1 MSNPSATSFSA
12 PAYAR
17 LREQIRSDVVSGI
30 WKLGQHITMAEL
42 SLHYGVSANP
52 VREALHQLQGE
63 GVVEM
68 RQNRGAVV
76 RQVDAVFVRNVY
88 DVRGAI
94 EGMLAAEA
102 ARRASKDDIGRIAH
116 FVEAYEQAA
125 KNGDIGQIVQANRV
139 LHQTINRIADNPIAL
154 EIFDGRSTLI
164 DALRRLLGNRQGRLE
179 QIIAEHRSILSAI
192 ASGDAERAFVV
203 AQSHTRHARDHMLQ
217 NIKDTA
223 ETTTAQTGRTS

>member
-1 MSNPSATSFSA
+1 MTTTLSSGFSA

-17 LREQIRSDVVSGI
+17 LRDQIRRDVVAGV
-30 WKLGQHITMAEL
+30 WQLGQHMTLAQL
-42 SLHYGVSANP
+42 TAHYGVSANP

-68 RQNRGAVV
+68 RLNRGAIV
-76 RQVDAVFVRNVY
+76 RQVDAVFVKNVY

-102 ARRASKDDIGRIAH
+102 ARRATPQDIQRITER
-116 FVEAYEQAA
+116 VEAYEAA
-125 KNGDIGQIVQANRV
+125 VRTGDMAAIVQANRT

-164 DALRRLLGNRQGRLE
+164 DALRRSLGNRPGRLDE
-179 QIIAEHRSILSAI
+179 IMREHREILSSL
-192 ASGDAERAFVV
+192 ASGKADLANRT
-203 AQSHTRHARDHMLQ
+203 AQRHTQRARDHMLE
-217 NIKDTA
+217 NIKETA
-223 ETTTAQTGRTS
+223 KLNKA

>member
-1 MSNPSATSFSA
+1 MSNPLATSLSA

-17 LREQIRSDVVSGI
+17 LRDQIRSDVVSGI
-30 WKLGQHITMAEL
+30 WRLGQHIRMAEL
-42 SLHYGVSANP
+42 SAHYGVSANP

-76 RQVDAVFVRNVY
+76 RQVDAIFVRNVY

-102 ARRASKDDIGRIAH
+102 ARRATKDDIARITR
-116 FVEAYEQAA
+116 FVGAYEDAVTT
-125 KNGDIGQIVQANRV
+125 GDIVQIVQANRV

-164 DALRRLLGNRQGRLE
+164 DALRRTLGNRPGRLD
-179 QIIAEHRSILSAI
+179 QIMAEHRGILAAI
-192 ASGDAERAFVV
+192 ASGDADRAF
-203 AQSHTRHARDHMLQ
+203 AAANNHTRHARDHMIE
-217 NIKDTA
+217 NIKEAAA
-223 ETTTAQTGRTS
+223 EAALIGGNHD

>member
-1 MSNPSATSFSA
+1 MNSISSSSFSA

-30 WKLGQHITMAEL
+30 WKLGQHMTLAEL
-42 SLHYGVSANP
+42 STYYGVSANP

-76 RQVDAVFVRNVY
+76 RQVDAVFVKNVY

-102 ARRASKDDIGRIAH
+102 ARRATQDDILRITS
-116 FVEAYEQAA
+116 FVEAYEQAVA
-125 KNGDIGQIVQANRV
+125 TGEIGQIVQANRA
-139 LHQTINRIADNPIAL
+139 LHQTINRVGDNPLAL
-154 EIFDGRSTLI
+154 EIFDGRSSLI
-164 DALRRLLGNRQGRLE
+164 DALRRSLGSRPGRLDE
-179 QIIAEHRSILSAI
+179 IVVEHRDILAAI
-192 ASGDAERAFVV
+192 ASGDADRAFKT
-203 AQSHTRHARDHMLQ
+203 AQNHTTRARDHMLD
-217 NIKDTA
+217 NIREA
-223 ETTTAQTGRTS
+223 AGTTA

>member
-1 MSNPSATSFSA
+1 MNSMTSSSFSA

-30 WKLGQHITMAEL
+30 WKLGQHMTLAEL
-42 SLHYGVSANP
+42 STYYGVSANP

-76 RQVDAVFVRNVY
+76 RQVDAVFVKNVY

-102 ARRASKDDIGRIAH
+102 ARRATEEDILRITRS
-116 FVEAYEQAA
+116 VEDYEQAVA
-125 KNGDIGQIVQANRV
+125 TREIGPIVQANR
-139 LHQTINRIADNPIAL
+139 AL
-154 EIFDGRSTLI
+154 QIGR
-164 DALRRLLGNRQGRLE
+164 A
-179 QIIAEHRSILSAI
+179 H
-192 ASGDAERAFVV
+192 V
-203 AQSHTRHARDHMLQ
+203 
-217 NIKDTA
+217 
-223 ETTTAQTGRTS
+223 

>member
-1 MSNPSATSFSA
+1 MNSMMSSNFSA

-30 WKLGQHITMAEL
+30 WKLGQHMTLAEL
-42 SLHYGVSANP
+42 SSHYGVSANP

-76 RQVDAVFVRNVY
+76 RQVDAEFVKNMY

-102 ARRASKDDIGRIAH
+102 ARRATEDDILHITR
-116 FVEAYEQAA
+116 FVEAYEQAVA
-125 KNGDIGQIVQANRV
+125 TTNIDQIVQANRA
-139 LHQTINRIADNPIAL
+139 LHQTINRIADNPLAL
-154 EIFDGRSTLI
+154 EIFD
-164 DALRRLLGNRQGRLE
+164 DAIE
-179 QIIAEHRSILSAI
+179 
-192 ASGDAERAFVV
+192 ASV
-203 AQSHTRHARDHMLQ
+203 
-217 NIKDTA
+217 
-223 ETTTAQTGRTS
+223 

>member
-1 MSNPSATSFSA
+1 MDNPSAASFSA

-42 SLHYGVSANP
+42 SSHYGVSANP

-76 RQVDAVFVRNVY
+76 RPVDAVFVRNVY

-102 ARRASKDDIGRIAH
+102 ARRATAEDISRITH
-116 FVEAYEQAA
+116 FVDVYEAAVTMGE
-125 KNGDIGQIVQANRV
+125 IGQIVQANRV
-139 LHQTINRIADNPIAL
+139 LHQTINRIADNPVAM

-164 DALRRLLGNRQGRLE
+164 DALRRTLGNRPGRLE
-179 QIIAEHRSILSAI
+179 QIMAEHRGILAAI
-192 ASGDAERAFVV
+192 ASGDAERAFAA
-203 AQSHTRHARDHMLQ
+203 AQSHTRHARDHMLE
-217 NIKDTA
+217 NIKGAA
-223 ETTTAQTGRTS
+223 EAMSA